1 MKGRE
6 NMSAGFDDLIIEL
19 QGNFT
24 LIAEFLSNPETVISD
39 YNLTDAESKALLSRD
54 ADVLAALCGSQQLA
68 QGVLSGAH
76 TPGCHGPTG
85 PPF

>member
-1 MKGRE
+1 
-6 NMSAGFDDLIIEL
+6 MSAGFKELVSNL

-24 LIAEFLSNPETVISD
+24 LIAEFLSNPEMVISG
-39 YNLTDAESKALLSRD
+39 YSLTDVESKALLSRD
-54 ADVLAALCGSQQLA
+54 ADALAALCGSQQLA

-76 TPGCHGPTG
+76 TPTCHGTVG